1 MAQEDRIRRFL
12 WFFAKVL
19 VATPLC
25 LAIWWLALP
34 YYARCIGAV
43 AGVVLRAGFGFPID
57 SVTVE
62 PSGILNTG
70 TTLGFTLRGQNPAL
84 PIAQLVSNIAT
95 YAALVLATS
104 GVTWKRLLV
113 IGAAGAGVLA
123 VGHVVYLVLVF
134 AYSSAMAENPVLPTA
149 IAQAFI
155 TLPFVL
161 WIALAYWSQADWMK
175 GLKDAQDSPAKA
187 P

>member
-25 LAIWWLALP
+25 LALWWLVLP

-43 AGVVLRAGFGFPID
+43 AAVVLRVSFGFPID

-95 YAALVLATS
+95 YAALVIATS
-104 GVTWKRLLV
+104 GVPWKRLAV
-113 IGAAGAGVLA
+113 IGAIGVGVLA
-123 VGHVVYLVLVF
+123 VGHVLYLVLAF

-161 WIALAYWSQADWMK
+161 WIALAYWSQADW
-175 GLKDAQDSPAKA
+175 LKAVKDVQDPPAESR
-187 P
+187 